1 MKMDQSEVFVVLVT
15 AGSQEEAARIAEVVV
30 RSHHAAC
37 ATVIPAVRSLYWWEG
52 TLMSEQESLVIIKTT
67 ESRFELVQ
75 DTIRSI
81 HSYQVPEIIA
91 LPVAKGLPQ
100 YLEWVRKETTGSS
113 G

>member
-1 MKMDQSEVFVVLVT
+1 MN
-15 AGSQEEAARIAEVVV
+15 
-30 RSHHAAC
+30 
-37 ATVIPAVRSLYWWEG
+37 
-52 TLMSEQESLVIIKTT
+52 EQESLVIIKTT

-75 DTIRSI
+75 ETIRSI